1 MILRVGQ
8 IANFMTATSKSTPAT
23 RSSGKPVTKRQMLL
37 WVRSYEK
44 SYFQNK
50 RLVLGIEIKHKLP
63 EVACLGLFTFVEISD
78 AILHSE
84 KLVRILLLHEMVH
97 SKLFLQSHERDEK
110 QEHGHGPRF
119 RAEIKRLMSAGAYDK
134 LL

>member
-1 MILRVGQ
+1 
-8 IANFMTATSKSTPAT
+8 MTISSKSIPAENW
-23 RSSGKPVTKRQMLL
+23 SGKPITVRQMMR

-44 SYFQNK
+44 SYFNNE
-50 RLVLGIEIKHKLP
+50 RWVLGIEIKHKLP
-63 EVACLGLFTFVEISD
+63 QIASLGLFSFIEISD
-78 AILHSE
+78 DILRSE

-97 SKLFLQSHERDEK
+97 SKLFLQSHRRDEK

-119 RAEIKRLMSAGAYDK
+119 RAEIKRLISAGAYHK

>member
-1 MILRVGQ
+1 MAVS
-8 IANFMTATSKSTPAT
+8 SKSIPTEGW
-23 RSSGKPVTKRQMLL
+23 SGKPVTVRQMMR

-44 SYFQNK
+44 RYFKNE

-63 EVACLGLFTFVEISD
+63 QIASLSLFSFIEISD
-78 AILHSE
+78 DILRSE

-97 SKLFLQSHERDEK
+97 SKLFIQAHRRDEK

-119 RAEIKRLMSAGAYDK
+119 RAEIKRLISAGAYHK

>member
-1 MILRVGQ
+1 
-8 IANFMTATSKSTPAT
+8 MTKSIPKE
-23 RSSGKPVTKRQMLL
+23 SCSGKPVTARQMMR

-44 SYFQNK
+44 SYFKNE

-63 EVACLGLFTFVEISD
+63 QMASFALFSFIEISD
-78 AILHSE
+78 EILHSK

-97 SKLFLQSHERDEK
+97 SKLFLQSHRRDEK
-110 QEHGHGPRF
+110 HEQGHGPRF
-119 RAEIKRLMSAGAYDK
+119 GAEIKRLISAGAYDK

>member
-1 MILRVGQ
+1 MPR
-8 IANFMTATSKSTPAT
+8 TSKSIPADDW
-23 RSSGKPVTKRQMLL
+23 SGKPVTPRQMLR

-44 SYFQNK
+44 IYFNSE

-63 EVACLGLFTFVEISD
+63 QIAFLGLFSFIEISD
-78 AILHSE
+78 DILRSE
-84 KLVRILLLHEMVH
+84 KLVRILLLHELIH
-97 SKLFLQSHERDEK
+97 SKHFLQSHRRDEK

>member
-1 MILRVGQ
+1 MAMRL
-8 IANFMTATSKSTPAT
+8 NSTPGE
-23 RSSGKPVTKRQMLL
+23 SWSGKPVTVRQMMR

-44 SYFQNK
+44 RYFKNE
-50 RLVLGIEIKHKLP
+50 RLVLGIETKHNFP
-63 EVACLGLFTFVEISD
+63 QIASLGLFSFIEISD
-78 AILHSE
+78 DILRSE

-97 SKLFLQSHERDEK
+97 SKLFLQSHRHDEK

-119 RAEIKRLMSAGAYDK
+119 RAEIKRLISAGAYDK

>member
-1 MILRVGQ
+1 MRLNSISGE
-8 IANFMTATSKSTPAT
+8 SW
-23 RSSGKPVTKRQMLL
+23 SGKPVTVRQMMR

-44 SYFQNK
+44 RYFKNE
-50 RLVLGIEIKHKLP
+50 RLVLGVEIKHKLP
-63 EVACLGLFTFVEISD
+63 QMASLGLFSFIEISD
-78 AILHSE
+78 DILRSE
-84 KLVRILLLHEMVH
+84 RLVRILLLHEMAH
-97 SKLFLQSHERDEK
+97 STLFLQSHHRDEK

>member
-1 MILRVGQ
+1 MAVS
-8 IANFMTATSKSTPAT
+8 SKSIPTEGW
-23 RSSGKPVTKRQMLL
+23 SGKPVTVRQMMR

-44 SYFQNK
+44 RYFKNE

-63 EVACLGLFTFVEISD
+63 QIASLSLFSFIEISD
-78 AILHSE
+78 DILRSE

-97 SKLFLQSHERDEK
+97 SKLFILAHRRDEK

-119 RAEIKRLMSAGAYDK
+119 RAEIKRLISAGAYQM